1 MFFKSYSYIGEVMH
15 LYKTMRNFLM
25 DFDYYIDLYEEKIHV
40 FNYIDI
46 VKLTDEEI
54 VLAMPA
60 FTLTLKGTKFVVKR
74 LEKREILIEGTL
86 EDVRF
91 QR

>member
-1 MFFKSYSYIGEVMH
+1 MK
-15 LYKTMRNFLM
+15 NFLM
-25 DFDYYIDLYEEKIHV
+25 DFDYYIDIYEEKIHV

-46 VKLTDEEI
+46 EKLTDTEI
-54 VLAMPA
+54 ILAMPS
-60 FTLTLKGTKFVVKR
+60 FTLTLKGVSFVVKR

-91 QR
+91 TR

>member
-1 MFFKSYSYIGEVMH
+1 MH
-15 LYKTMRNFLM
+15 LYKTMKNFLM
-25 DFDYYIDLYEEKIHV
+25 DFDYYIDIYEEKIHV

-46 VKLTDEEI
+46 EKLTDTEI
-54 VLAMPA
+54 ILAMPS
-60 FTLTLKGTKFVVKR
+60 FTLALKGISFVVKR

-91 QR
+91 TR

>member
-1 MFFKSYSYIGEVMH
+1 MH
-15 LYKTMRNFLM
+15 LYKTMKNFLM
-25 DFDYYIDLYEEKIHV
+25 DFDYYIDIYEEKIHV

-46 VKLTDEEI
+46 EKLTDTEI
-54 VLAMPA
+54 ILAMPS
-60 FTLTLKGTKFVVKR
+60 FTLTLKGISFVVKR

-91 QR
+91 TR

>member
-1 MFFKSYSYIGEVMH
+1 MH

-25 DFDYYIDLYEEKIHV
+25 DFDYYIDIYEEKIHV

-46 VKLTDEEI
+46 EKLTDTEI
-54 VLAMPA
+54 ILAMPS
-60 FTLTLKGTKFVVKR
+60 FTLTLKGISFVVKR

-91 QR
+91 TR

>member
-1 MFFKSYSYIGEVMH
+1 MH
-15 LYKTMRNFLM
+15 LYKTMKNFLM
-25 DFDYYIDLYEEKIHV
+25 DFDYYIDIYEEKIHV

-46 VKLTDEEI
+46 EKLTSTEI
-54 VLAMPA
+54 ILTMPS
-60 FTLTLKGTKFVVKR
+60 FTLTLKGVSFVVKR

-91 QR
+91 TR